1 MSKIFEALQNAEAD
15 RKRVKKI
22 PDRPPVVEI
31 LPRNRDIS
39 NIPSLPL
46 EMEMLQL
53 AQSISSLLPDPGK
66 NVIQFIGSREGEGTS
81 TIVRE
86 FARVLVQQGHKA
98 VLLVDGDPV
107 HPDQHRL
114 FGVKP
119 KPPLEKSLHEGQ
131 ELEDSITQIPSSNLF
146 LSTLSGEAAP
156 NPELLPVSQDHDIW
170 EPLRKKFSFILV
182 SSSPVSETVDG
193 LALSSKVDGVV
204 LVVEAEKTS
213 SHVAKKVKEKITQ
226 AGGNLLGMVFNKQ
239 KFYIPSW
246 VYKWL

>member
-15 RKRVKKI
+15 RKRVKKV

-53 AQSISSLLPDPGK
+53 AQSIKSLLPDPGK

-119 KPPLEKSLHEGQ
+119 KPPLEKSLHEGK
-131 ELEDSITQIPSSNLF
+131 ELEDTITQIPSSNLF
-146 LSTLSGEAAP
+146 LSTLSGESMP
-156 NPELLPVSQDHDIW
+156 NPQLLPFTNEHDMW
-170 EPLRKKFSFILV
+170 EPLRQKFSFILV
-182 SSSPVSETVDG
+182 SSSPVNETVDG

>member
-22 PDRPPVVEI
+22 PNRPPIIEI

-39 NIPSLPL
+39 NIPSLPI

-53 AQSISSLLPDPGK
+53 AQSITSLLPEPEK

-119 KPPLEKSLHEGQ
+119 KPSLEKSLREGHA
-131 ELEDSITQIPSSNLF
+131 LEDSITQIPSSNLF
-146 LSTLSGEAAP
+146 LSTLSGETIP
-156 NPELLPVSQDHDIW
+156 NPQPLTPIENQDMW
-170 EPLRKKFSFILV
+170 GPLRKRFNFILV

-193 LALSSKVDGVV
+193 LALCSKVDGVV

-213 SHVAKKVKEKITQ
+213 SHVAKKVKTKITQ
-226 AGGNLLGMVFNKQ
+226 AGGNLMGMVFNKQ
-239 KFYIPSW
+239 KFYIPKW